1 MLRGHRFAVPSW
13 KGPSTAK
20 RVSWTAVAP
29 LIALVSLVFTWGQDI
44 GPVVGLVAAVLLGGA
59 VLAAV
64 HHAEVVA
71 HRVGEPFGSLVLAV
85 G

>member
-1 MLRGHRFAVPSW
+1 V
-13 KGPSTAK
+13 AK

-29 LIALVSLVFTWGQDI
+29 LIALVALVFTWGQDI

-64 HHAEVVA
+64 QHAEVVA
-71 HRVGEPFGSLVLAV
+71 HRVGEPFGSRWCLPWP
-85 G
+85 